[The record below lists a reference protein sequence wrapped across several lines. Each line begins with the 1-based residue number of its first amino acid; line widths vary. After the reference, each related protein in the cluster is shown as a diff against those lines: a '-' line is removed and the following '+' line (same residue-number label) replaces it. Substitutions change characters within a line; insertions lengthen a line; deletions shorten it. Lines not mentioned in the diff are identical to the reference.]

1 MPIYYILIYDY
12 LALCS
17 TVWWKKPEISS
28 RIFSGWCLTFSFHLC
43 FLPPNGEG
51 KRYSPPKKSIIQE
64 KQQQTSHMNLWPAE
78 VGKKLW
84 METVFCI
91 GGVQQNYNLC
101 GFNGRW
107 VAPRWTSACS
117 ASPCDPWPVSH
128 FLLIACVTYETGLG
142 IFFLQ
147 LVCRHI
153 RPRWRRRT
161 GKAEASGKPSG
172 RGRVVRCYQVPLAWG
187 NNALSRWQALE
198 KTTTAQLGVMSV
210 WLTDSLPPYFNIFLH
225 THTHT

>member
-1 MPIYYILIYDY
+1 
-12 LALCS
+12 
-17 TVWWKKPEISS
+17 
-28 RIFSGWCLTFSFHLC
+28 
-43 FLPPNGEG
+43 
-51 KRYSPPKKSIIQE
+51 
-64 KQQQTSHMNLWPAE
+64 MNLWPAV
-78 VGKKLW
+78 VGGKLW

-117 ASPCDPWPVSH
+117 ASPCDPWPVYR
-128 FLLIACVTYETGLG
+128 FLLIACVTYEAGLG

-225 THTHT
+225 THIGTHFLYTLVITPPIVFPRRRHWGISFLLFFLRSGERLRFIFMPLIIVYYCFVVAPRR